1 MYPLIST
8 GLIAKQL
15 KKKETN
21 GEESEKETEIY
32 DAP

>member
-8 GLIAKQL
+8 GLMPIQL
-15 KKKETN
+15 KKGTN